1 MRGFDDCYNYNKL
14 YNSLFNAAGVER
26 CNGMI
31 DRLIILSSFKKEP
44 AKFWSDVVQ
53 IAVLQKTGQAEEYT
67 INHELI
73 QRRLKENSKGIK

>member
-1 MRGFDDCYNYNKL
+1 
-14 YNSLFNAAGVER
+14 
-26 CNGMI
+26 MI